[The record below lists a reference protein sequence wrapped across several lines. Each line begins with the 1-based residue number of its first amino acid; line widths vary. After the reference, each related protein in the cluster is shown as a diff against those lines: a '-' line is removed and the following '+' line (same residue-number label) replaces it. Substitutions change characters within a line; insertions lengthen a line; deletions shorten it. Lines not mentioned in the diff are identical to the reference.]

1 MQTTQHPPLCQ
12 VLPHP
17 ACTINP
23 DAVRAVQQA
32 TGQLLVITGGKPQ
45 LHFATGT
52 TDPFPPGSH
61 LRRFLIIDE
70 HDSLLGGDVA

>member
-1 MQTTQHPPLCQ
+1 MQTTQHASRCQ

-17 ACTINP
+17 ACTTNP

-32 TGQLLVITGGKPQ
+32 TGQLLVINGGKPQ
-45 LHFATGT
+45 LYFATGK
-52 TDPFPPGSH
+52 TDPFSPGPH